1 MEKEN
6 EIIVEQLLSEFKEQ
20 RDSLKLMIKDLEVV
34 KEKIDNLFP
43 EGTLDKRYSR
53 FFEEKVK
60 SATGIF
66 SALLDIRKEITKSL
80 KDEIELRRKL
90 TKEEKES
97 AFNLESLLDIGNLA
111 SKVEKLQKI
120 NKPKIEKVEKAIEKE
135 EVIIDIKPEEND
147 NEINVMENIKNVRI
161 DDPIESL
168 KIKMGLQ

>member
-6 EIIVEQLLSEFKEQ
+6 EIIVEQLLSEFKDQ

-60 SATGIF
+60 TATGIF
-66 SALLDIRKEITKSL
+66 GALLDIRKEITKSL

-111 SKVEKLQKI
+111 SKVEKLQRI

-135 EVIIDIKPEEND
+135 EIIVDIKPGEND

>member
-135 EVIIDIKPEEND
+135 EISVDIKPGEND
-147 NEINVMENIKNVRI
+147 NEIDVMENIKNVRI